1 MALIEHVG
9 WLVVGL
15 VAACGGS
22 APAPVQPEAP
32 APATQALVTR
42 AEAAEKARRYD
53 LADALYLQARS
64 EAPDAPSHAVA
75 ALAHGRALIFWGEY
89 QRARDALQ
97 EATQHGPGD
106 AGAWHDLG
114 MVRHQL
120 GDLPGAEVAFR
131 RAIDASPRDAR
142 PRLALAALLWKQR
155 RHHDALRE
163 YESLAAL
170 DLPERVHDRVLWA
183 IDTLRRLVATP
194 GARRAGPHGALGT
207 RGSGGD

>member
-1 MALIEHVG
+1 MKRVAG
-9 WLVVGL
+9 LVVGL
-15 VAACGGS
+15 ALGLAVTLLGACGG
-22 APAPVQPEAP
+22 APASREPASP
-32 APATQALVTR
+32 APTTQALITQ

-53 LADALYLQARS
+53 VADALYVRARS
-64 EAPDAPSHAVA
+64 EAPDAPSHAMA

-89 QRARDALQ
+89 ERAATALQ
-97 EATQHGPGD
+97 EATQHGPAD

-120 GDLPGAEVAFR
+120 GDLAGAEVAFR
-131 RAIDASPRDAR
+131 HAIDASPRDGR

-163 YESLAAL
+163 YESLAEL

-183 IDTLRRLVATP
+183 MDTLRRLIATP
-194 GARRAGPHGALGT
+194 
-207 RGSGGD
+207 